1 MNDISK
7 IPPKLSQISKKMP
20 FKVPEDYFENFSV
33 RLSNRIHEKKSPE
46 YTGRLIAVLRPYFVI
61 AAITV
66 IILVAVRVFIL
77 QPGKEDMD
85 RLKSYEITANIK
97 DNIYDYSEE
106 AIIEA
111 VYPAIESSA
120 SDEYLTREEII
131 EYLINEDISL
141 GDILNAK

>member
-1 MNDISK
+1 
-7 IPPKLSQISKKMP
+7 
-20 FKVPEDYFENFSV
+20 
-33 RLSNRIHEKKSPE
+33 
-46 YTGRLIAVLRPYFVI
+46 
-61 AAITV
+61 
-66 IILVAVRVFIL
+66 
-77 QPGKEDMD
+77 MD
-85 RLKSYEITANIK
+85 RLKSYEITANIE